1 MIKQKFSY
9 MIAYQIEGQNEV
21 LQFETPW
28 SAKKLTE
35 EKLIQRLLDKLMK
48 CGFEGNIK
56 HLAIATIEWR
66 FKK

>member
-48 CGFEGNIK
+48 CGFEGNINL
-56 HLAIATIEWR
+56 LAIATIKR
-66 FKK
+66 RLR